1 MDVRIY
7 EQDYEKS
14 DSYMKGFRDG
24 QKDMKEKMAYDKVKY
39 GTESYEKG
47 FYAGIKR
54 GRELAYQDI
63 SKMVEEI
70 QNEPFA
76 RKQVD

>member
-7 EQDYEKS
+7 EQDYEKAET
-14 DSYMKGFRDG
+14 YL
-24 QKDMKEKMAYDKVKY
+24 
-39 GTESYEKG
+39 KG

-54 GRELAYQDI
+54 GKELAYQDI